1 MLFTMLE
8 VKDRNLEM
16 LTPII
21 IRSFKREDIFAAIY
35 LITKIFN
42 ERYDTDFIKSLYESW
57 NEGFLIAEYK
67 GSPIGIL
74 IAVLSDRT
82 TARILIL
89 GIEESYRNSGL
100 GSRMMN
106 EFIRV
111 CAINGI
117 KKITLEVRVSNKSA
131 IRFYNR
137 FGFEITDYIHNYY
150 NDGEDGYVMVKQF

>member
-1 MLFTMLE
+1 MLE
-8 VKDRNLEM
+8 VKDRNLEISA
-16 LTPII
+16 PII
-21 IRSFKREDIFAAIY
+21 IRSFKIEDIYATMY
-35 LITKIFN
+35 LITRIFN
-42 ERYDTDFIKSLYESW
+42 ERYDADFIKSLYESW

-82 TARILIL
+82 TARILVL
-89 GIEESYRNSGL
+89 GIEDSYRNSGI
-100 GSRMMN
+100 GTRMMN

-111 CAINGI
+111 CAINGM

-137 FGFEITDYIHNYY
+137 FGFDITDYIHNYY
-150 NDGEDGYVMVKQF
+150 NDGEDGYVMVKLF